1 MDNLYIDKLNKI
13 FKTKKLTWCGNFLTV
28 GDPDQEL
35 EKGVCY
41 DFTFQIKEI
50 RKMISVGEWVDYA
63 FVDVTL
69 YVKEDTILGRLV
81 SGEREHPKRFSGD
94 NLELTRFFHLK
105 NNIAQ
110 KIRDILKLV
119 SKLGVTVKSIKPIL
133 VGKEETITEDSGYRK
148 TVRDVVRDI
157 VFEIKKNLRSKI
169 EMTFP
174 KYNLGQHPPFDLVL
188 KMNPTP
194 KKHRHELLKPFDVQ
208 AFWVEGEDTI
218 EVEVDIDENAGNE
231 IFYELIGELNDDI
244 RHELEHRKQE
254 YSGYEFP
261 DKEYKQPLRYYTQ
274 QHEIEA
280 QVAGFKR
287 KAKIQGRNIED
298 VIREFFNRR
307 KQIYN
312 LKQSTID
319 KIVARLMDEYIK

>member
-1 MDNLYIDKLNKI
+1 MDNSTIEQINKI
-13 FKTKKLTWCGNFLTV
+13 FKTKKLTWCGNFLRH
-28 GDPDQEL
+28 DENAKQD
-35 EKGVCY
+35 CY
-41 DFTFQIKEI
+41 NFTFQIKEI
-50 RKMISVGEWVDYA
+50 KPMISVGEWKDHA
-63 FVDVTL
+63 LVDVTL
-69 YVKEDTILGRLV
+69 YVDPNTVLGKLV
-81 SGEREHPKRFSGD
+81 SGEYKEIWGESENLLRFYPIKYGTA
-94 NLELTRFFHLK
+94 E
-105 NNIAQ
+105 
-110 KIRDILKLV
+110 KITNALKLV
-119 SKLGVTVKSIKPIL
+119 SKLDVIVKSIKPVLI
-133 VGKEETITEDSGYRK
+133 GNEETITEDLGYRK

-157 VFEIKKNLRSKI
+157 VFEIKKNLRSKGEI
-169 EMTFP
+169 TFP
-174 KYNLGQHPPFDLVL
+174 EYNLGQHPPFDLVL
-188 KMNPTP
+188 KINPTP

-287 KAKIQGRNIED
+287 KAKIQGRKIED
-298 VIREFFNRR
+298 VMREFFDRR

-319 KIVARLMDEYIK
+319 KIVGRLMDEYLK

>member
-1 MDNLYIDKLNKI
+1 MDDSTIKQINRI
-13 FKTKKLTWCGNFLTV
+13 FKNKKLTWCGNFLRY
-28 GDPDQEL
+28 DENASQD
-35 EKGVCY
+35 CY
-41 DFTFQIKEI
+41 NFTFQINKV
-50 RKMISVGEWVDYA
+50 KPMISIGEMKDHA
-63 FVDVTL
+63 LVDVTL
-69 YVKEDTILGRLV
+69 YVDPNTILGKLV
-81 SGEREHPKRFSGD
+81 SGEYKEIWSESGTLLRFYPI
-94 NLELTRFFHLK
+94 K
-105 NNIAQ
+105 NGTAD
-110 KIRDILKLV
+110 KIRKALKLV
-119 SKLGVTVKSIKPIL
+119 SELEVIVTSIKPIL
-133 VGKEETITEDSGYRK
+133 IGNEETITEDLGYRK

-157 VFEIKKNLRSKI
+157 VFEIKKNLRSQREI
-169 EMTFP
+169 TFP
-174 KYNLGQHPPFDLVL
+174 EYNLGQDPPFDLVL
-188 KMNPTP
+188 KINPTP

-208 AFWVEGEDTI
+208 AFWVENEDTI

-231 IFYELIGELNDDI
+231 IFYELIGELNDVV

-298 VIREFFNRR
+298 VMREFFNRR
-307 KQIYN
+307 KKVYN

-319 KIVARLMDEYIK
+319 KIVARLMDEYIN

>member
-1 MDNLYIDKLNKI
+1 MDNSTIEQINRI

-41 DFTFQIKEI
+41 DFTFQINKV
-50 RKMISVGEWVDYA
+50 KNMISIGEWTDVA
-63 FVDVTL
+63 IVDVTL

-81 SGEREHPKRFSGD
+81 SGEYSFFKSADNNKLMRFYP
-94 NLELTRFFHLK
+94 LK
-105 NNIAQ
+105 NNITQ
-110 KIRDILKLV
+110 KIRETLKLV
-119 SKLGVTVKSIKPIL
+119 SNLDVVVESIKPTL
-133 VGKEETITEDSGYRK
+133 VKNEETITEDLGYRK

-157 VFEIKKNLRSKI
+157 VFEIKKNLRSKGEI
-169 EMTFP
+169 TFP
-174 KYNLGQHPPFDLVL
+174 EYNLGQHPPFDLVL
-188 KMNPTP
+188 KINPTP

-287 KAKIQGRNIED
+287 KAKIQGRKIED
-298 VIREFFNRR
+298 VMREFFDRR

-319 KIVARLMDEYIK
+319 KIVGRLMDEYLK

>member
-1 MDNLYIDKLNKI
+1 MDNSTIEQINRI
-13 FKTKKLTWCGNFLTV
+13 FKTKKLTWCGNFLRY
-28 GDPDQEL
+28 DENANQD
-35 EKGVCY
+35 CY
-41 DFTFQIKEI
+41 DFTFQIDKI
-50 RKMISVGEWVDYA
+50 KPMISVGEWKDYA
-63 FVDVTL
+63 LVEVTL
-69 YVKEDTILGRLV
+69 YVDPKTVLGKLV
-81 SGEREHPKRFSGD
+81 SGEYKEIWSESGNLLRFYPI
-94 NLELTRFFHLK
+94 K
-105 NNIAQ
+105 NGTAD
-110 KIRDILKLV
+110 KITKALKLV
-119 SKLGVTVKSIKPIL
+119 SELEVIVTSIKPVV
-133 VGKEETITEDSGYRK
+133 VGDEETITEDSGYRK
-148 TVRDVVRDI
+148 TVRDVVRDM
-157 VFEIKKNLRSKI
+157 VFEIKKNLRGKREI
-169 EMTFP
+169 TFP
-174 KYNLGQHPPFDLVL
+174 EYNLGQHPPFELVL

-218 EVEVDIDENAGNE
+218 EVEVDIDEKAGNE

-274 QHEIEA
+274 PHEIEA

-298 VIREFFNRR
+298 VMREFFNRR
-307 KQIYN
+307 KEVYN

>member
-1 MDNLYIDKLNKI
+1 MDNPLIDRINKT
-13 FKTKKLTWCGNFLTV
+13 FKNKKLTWCGNFLTV

-41 DFTFQIKEI
+41 DFTFQINKI
-50 RKMISVGEWVDYA
+50 KPMISIGNWTDFA
-63 FVDVTL
+63 LVDVTL

-81 SGEREHPKRFSGD
+81 SGEYSKIFSRDNTELIRFYP
-94 NLELTRFFHLK
+94 LK
-105 NNIAQ
+105 NNTAK
-110 KIRDILKLV
+110 KIRENLKLV
-119 SKLGVTVKSIKPIL
+119 SDLDVVVTSIKPVL
-133 VGKEETITEDSGYRK
+133 VGEEETITEDSGYRK
-148 TVRDVVRDI
+148 TVRDVVRDM
-157 VFEIKKNLRSKI
+157 VFEIKKNLRGKREI
-169 EMTFP
+169 TFP
-174 KYNLGQHPPFDLVL
+174 EYNLGQHPPFELVL

-218 EVEVDIDENAGNE
+218 EVEVDIDEKAGNE

-298 VIREFFNRR
+298 VMREFFNRR
-307 KQIYN
+307 KEVYN

>member
-1 MDNLYIDKLNKI
+1 MDNSTIEQINRI
-13 FKTKKLTWCGNFLTV
+13 FKTKKLTWCGDFLHI

-41 DFTFQIKEI
+41 DFTFQINKV
-50 RKMISVGEWVDYA
+50 KPMISVGEWTDFA
-63 FVDVTL
+63 IVDVTL
-69 YVKEDTILGRLV
+69 YVKKDTILGRLV
-81 SGEREHPKRFSGD
+81 SGEYSQFFSGD
-94 NLELTRFFHLK
+94 NNELKRFYPLK
-105 NNIAQ
+105 NNITR
-110 KIRDILKLV
+110 KIREALKLV
-119 SKLGVTVKSIKPIL
+119 SNLDVIVESIKPII
-133 VGKEETITEDSGYRK
+133 VGEEETITEDLGYRK

-157 VFEIKKNLRSKI
+157 VFEIKKNLKSKREI
-169 EMTFP
+169 TFP
-174 KYNLGQHPPFDLVL
+174 EYNLGQHPPFDLIL
-188 KMNPTP
+188 KINPTP

-208 AFWVEGEDTI
+208 AFWVDGEDTI

-231 IFYELIGELNDDI
+231 IFYELIGELNDVV
-244 RHELEHRKQE
+244 RHELEHRNQE

-287 KAKIQGRNIED
+287 KAKIQGREIED
-298 VIREFFNRR
+298 VMREFFERR
-307 KQIYN
+307 KQVYK

-319 KIVARLMDEYIK
+319 KIVGRLMDEYVK